1 MAVTRE
7 LMIFIYF
14 ILEGIVGGILMD
26 LLRACRRNRKVHDL
40 VVYLEDFV
48 YWLVIGGLVIWLSY
62 TLDAGT
68 IRMYMILGVFL
79 GMLIYFLTLTKI
91 VYKVFDFICRYL
103 LRLIRWIFNKFK
115 GATNE
120 KESQLA

>member
-26 LLRACRRNRKVHDL
+26 LLRASRRNRKVHDL

-91 VYKVFDFICRYL
+91 VYKVFDFICRYS